1 VKGPAAAFAA
11 SAALYSSWLLAPWL
25 NPRLGLTTGLA
36 SDLAATDQPHHSLFR
51 IGDLA
56 AGSLALLGSARL
68 LLGWRRLGGPERA
81 AWLGAGAFGLATIF
95 DASLTALSCAPSID
109 PDCTELSGDLSD
121 VAFDPHTLTSV
132 SAALGGVGSIVAF
145 WVGSRPGSADRAWAG
160 ALSVASLAVNTGLL
174 VELVREGPHEGV
186 WQRVELAT
194 LAAWLFYAANHALR
208 GHRYA

>member
-1 VKGPAAAFAA
+1 MRPARWPAAAFAG

-36 SDLAATDQPHHSLFR
+36 SDLAATDQPWHRLFR
-51 IGDLA
+51 VADLA
-56 AGSLALLGSARL
+56 AGSLALVGAARM
-68 LLGWRRLGGPERA
+68 LLGGRQARA
-81 AWLGAGAFGLATIF
+81 AWIGAGVFGLATVF

-132 SAALGGVGSIVAF
+132 SAALGGVGSMVAF
-145 WVGSRPGSADRAWAG
+145 WPASRLGSAGRAWAG
-160 ALSVASLAVNTGLL
+160 ALSVASLAVNAGLL
-174 VELVREGPHEGV
+174 VELVREGPHEGI

-194 LAAWLFYAANHALR
+194 LAAWLVYAANRAL
-208 GHRYA
+208 GGERYA